1 MEKMAGA
8 NLYIKNLE
16 DGADDETLRE
26 LFKEFGTI
34 TSCRVMRDAS
44 GVSRGSAFVAFS
56 SPEEATRAV
65 TELNGKMVGAKPL
78 YVALAQRKED
88 RRMRL
93 QAQFAQRSMG
103 PGGVMAPMYGMPPPG
118 VPGGGMPGMYYGQ
131 PPPGMMPPQPQ
142 PGFGF
147 QPGMPG
153 GPRPMPGYNMPGV
166 PNMMRGP
173 GGMGGRGGRGRDR
186 KSVV

>member
-1 MEKMAGA
+1 
-8 NLYIKNLE
+8 
-16 DGADDETLRE
+16 
-26 LFKEFGTI
+26 
-34 TSCRVMRDAS
+34 
-44 GVSRGSAFVAFS
+44 
-56 SPEEATRAV
+56 
-65 TELNGKMVGAKPL
+65 
-78 YVALAQRKED
+78 
-88 RRMRL
+88 
-93 QAQFAQRSMG
+93 
-103 PGGVMAPMYGMPPPG
+103 MAPMYGMPPPG

-173 GGMGGRGGRGRDR
+173 GGMAAEEAEAGASRVVGGRGGSRKTVAKTSASNSRCHRCRDKRRGAAGCGESNLIALITFRNSAR
-186 KSVV
+186 PPRINKE